1 MGIEH
6 RGVQAASHLPG
17 ISSCPGMWNRQ
28 SLATDDEKL
37 NGNNAPTAVIS
48 QTHYPV
54 FQRRKKVTLTDI
66 TQFEQYGRANYRGA
80 LQEYFQKFRPNI
92 QLHFVSIK
100 EDTENVFVSTCQVD
114 EVVGV
119 GRARTKKQA
128 IQLAALDIISKVDL
142 VSDKGS
148 KRHCS
153 RNDLDVRTNEVVS
166 ISENE
171 QYKRDN
177 FRGALLEHFQKLGRE
192 QNLIFNTKRQL
203 PDRFI
208 STCSIKENLGTGTA
222 GSKKKAIQ
230 LAAFDLICKLKL
242 LSCEE
247 VERQRERQKQKEEVG
262 NFGTQISVNKLSSQ
276 AIPSI
281 VLSDQYRKN
290 CFTSILEEYV
300 KKLGREVTLSFDTVA
315 KANESFISKCV
326 IDGVEGTG
334 QATNKK
340 EAIQLAAQDL
350 IVKLKVPVYEKTI
363 RFHECKRD
371 SRKRRGIWKSAG
383 LLYILPS
390 AKAQNI
396 VEHFAVKEQ
405 TNTGYRCLLSVPL
418 SVLLARGHEKCR
430 PFRCTPD
437 LCQIRTWMMENVPKQ
452 IMSEFADTNISGG
465 FPCKFFT
472 KLFEKKL
479 LSLLN
484 SIRSTHSAICGLE
497 THRNSSRSRQRYR
510 IVNMSF
516 TGWGK
521 REEKDKDSMET
532 ARRETLEECGI
543 DIEKASWSVKLRRI
557 SFGEPLY
564 FFIDMA
570 KEES

>member
-6 RGVQAASHLPG
+6 RGVQAASHVPG
-17 ISSCPGMWNRQ
+17 VSNSPETWNRQ

-48 QTHYPV
+48 STNYPV

-92 QLHFVSIK
+92 QLHFESIK
-100 EDTENVFVSTCQVD
+100 DESENVFVSTCKVD

-142 VSDKGS
+142 ETAKGS
-148 KRHCS
+148 KRLCS
-153 RNDLDVRTNEVVS
+153 RNLDVGTNAVVS
-166 ISENE
+166 ISEND

-192 QNLIFNTKRQL
+192 NNLVFNTTRQF

-208 STCSIKENLGTGTA
+208 STCSIKENLGTGIA

-242 LSCEE
+242 LSNEE
-247 VERQRERQKQKEEVG
+247 VERQRERQKKKEVR
-262 NFGTQISVNKLSSQ
+262 NFGTQISVNNLSSQ
-276 AIPSI
+276 TIPSI
-281 VLSDQYRKN
+281 VLSDKYRKN
-290 CFTSILEEYV
+290 CFISILQLYF
-300 KKLGREVTLSFDTVA
+300 KKLGRDITPSFDTVA
-315 KANESFISKCV
+315 QSNKSFISKCV

-334 QATNKK
+334 QASNKT
-340 EAIQLAAQDL
+340 EAMQLAAQDL
-350 IVKLKVPVYEKTI
+350 IVKLKVPVYETTK
-363 RFHECKRD
+363 RFHEYKREI
-371 SRKRRGIWKSAG
+371 RKRRRIWKSAG

-390 AKAQNI
+390 AKAKNI

-405 TNTGYRCLLSVPL
+405 TNSGYRCLLPVPL

-430 PFRCTPD
+430 PFRCLPD

-452 IMSEFADTNISGG
+452 IMSEFGDNHISGG

-472 KLFEKKL
+472 KLYEKNL
-479 LSLLN
+479 ISRLN

-497 THRNSSRSRQRYR
+497 THRSSSRSRQRYR

>member
-6 RGVQAASHLPG
+6 RGVKTASHLPG
-17 ISSCPGMWNRQ
+17 ISSCQEASNRQ
-28 SLATDDEKL
+28 FLPTNEEKL
-37 NGNNAPTAVIS
+37 NGINAPTAVIS
-48 QTHYPV
+48 PGQYPV
-54 FQRRKKVTLTDI
+54 FQRKKKITLTDI
-66 TQFEQYGRANYRGA
+66 TQSEQYGRADYRGA
-80 LQEYFQKFRPNI
+80 LQEYCKMFRPYI
-92 QLHFVSIK
+92 QLRFKSTK
-100 EDTENVFVSTCQVD
+100 EETENVFVSTCKVD
-114 EVVGV
+114 KFVGV

-128 IQLAALDIISKVDL
+128 IQLAALDIFSKIDL
-142 VSDKGS
+142 APNNGS
-148 KRHCS
+148 ERRCP
-153 RNDLDVRTNEVVS
+153 RNDLDTGSNVVVS

-177 FRGALLEHFQKLGRE
+177 FRGALLEHFQKHGCE
-192 QNLIFNTKRQL
+192 DNVVFNNTQQL
-203 PDRFI
+203 HNGFI
-208 STCSIKENLGTGTA
+208 STCSIKENVGRGIA

-242 LSCEE
+242 LSSEE
-247 VERQRERQKQKEEVG
+247 VERQRERQKKQEEARI
-262 NFGTQISVNKLSSQ
+262 FGSQLPVNKLSSQ
-276 AIPSI
+276 TIPCSI
-281 VLSDQYRKN
+281 LSDQYRKN
-290 CFTSILEEYV
+290 CFISILQLYL

-315 KANESFISKCV
+315 KADKSFISKCV

-334 QATNKK
+334 RAINKK
-340 EAIQLAAQDL
+340 EAMQLAAQDL
-350 IVKLKVPVYEKTI
+350 IVKLKVPIYEKI
-363 RFHECKRD
+363 QKLHGFKRE
-371 SRKRRGIWKSAG
+371 SRKKRRVWKSAG

-390 AKAQNI
+390 SKAKTI

-405 TNTGYRCLLSVPL
+405 TNSGYRCLLPVPI

-437 LCQIRTWMMENVPKQ
+437 LCQIRRWMLENVPKE
-452 IMSEFADTNISGG
+452 IMSEFADNNISGG

-472 KLFEKKL
+472 RLSEKNL
-479 LSLLN
+479 ISRLN
-484 SIRSTHSAICGLE
+484 SIRSTHVAICGLE
-497 THRNSSRSRQRYR
+497 THRSYSRSRQRYR

-532 ARRETLEECGI
+532 AKRETLEECGI